1 MALCHTPGGT
11 RLSQFNKEK
20 NAMKKQLLL
29 VAGLALAVLSAPAF
43 AEGNGFIRFEAGR
56 SDLDLRVDGVG
67 SGSEKDTTWGL
78 RGGYWF
84 NPNFAV
90 EGFYSQLSSTAVYE
104 GSLKLHGVGVGVV
117 GKKNFGEAH
126 QGFFISGRAGIVRG
140 VATWEYDGSV
150 EEAEAGSVK
159 PYFGVGAG
167 YDFNEKI
174 GLSVNYDQLKGGDDG
189 LDVTART
196 TTLGLEVR
204 F

>member
-1 MALCHTPGGT
+1 
-11 RLSQFNKEK
+11 
-20 NAMKKQLLL
+20 MKKQLML
-29 VAGLALAVLSAPAF
+29 VAGLALAVLSAPAS

-56 SDLDLRVDGVG
+56 SDVDLSLDNVG
-67 SGSEKDTTWGL
+67 GGSDEDTTWGV

-90 EGFYSQLSSTAVYE
+90 EGFYSQLYSTSVNDGFDTYDV
-104 GSLKLHGVGVGVV
+104 KLHGVGAGVV
-117 GKKNFGEAH
+117 GKKNFGDAH
-126 QGFFISGRAGIVRG
+126 QGFFISGRAGLVRG
-140 VATWEYDGSV
+140 VATVEYDGSL

-189 LDVTART
+189 LDVTSRT